1 MLSDIKRIHY
11 DNEILL
17 TFVDLLIGV
26 NFITIFIPFLAHP
39 IIWIITLSP
48 SATQRHKIDPYH
60 DVDCPI
66 MLIYSPLGNPMGAAS
81 IPLVGHFFL
90 FVGQTRQPPTTNHQ

>member
-1 MLSDIKRIHY
+1 MFCLINVVLYQFSFFSYDTSVSDILIMFMLTDIKRIHY

-48 SATQRHKIDPYH
+48 SATSSAQ
-60 DVDCPI
+60 
-66 MLIYSPLGNPMGAAS
+66 N
-81 IPLVGHFFL
+81 
-90 FVGQTRQPPTTNHQ
+90 